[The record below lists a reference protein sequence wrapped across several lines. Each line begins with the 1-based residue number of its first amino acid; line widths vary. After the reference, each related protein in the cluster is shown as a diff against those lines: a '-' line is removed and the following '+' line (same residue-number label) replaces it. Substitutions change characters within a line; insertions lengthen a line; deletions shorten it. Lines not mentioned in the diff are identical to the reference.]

1 MVLKLEHAV
10 ESTESILKHK
20 LFGPRFGVSDSVGLG
35 CISNKFLG
43 SDDVASQ
50 RPYFENHCSRGI
62 GIDLRK
68 LICNICYN
76 VHKNHPHRV

>member
-1 MVLKLEHAV
+1 MGAPENLH
-10 ESTESILKHK
+10 
-20 LFGPRFGVSDSVGLG
+20 F
-35 CISNKFLG
+35 NKFLG

-76 VHKNHPHRV
+76 VHKNHLHRVCYTSRFSKILGL